1 MNYSKSY
8 WKELKDFSTIEES
21 RISSKAQT
29 LNGRSWNRY
38 IADFIIDEFLDKM
51 EKVDPLTL
59 LDYSTALLLLNVG
72 MFGTAILYI
81 EKLPSPSDQ
90 LDEIRI
96 WFIEAI
102 RSADDVTIKENL

>member
-38 IADFIIDEFLDKM
+38 IADFIIDEFLDKW
-51 EKVDPLTL
+51 KKLTH
-59 LDYSTALLLLNVG
+59 
-72 MFGTAILYI
+72 
-81 EKLPSPSDQ
+81 
-90 LDEIRI
+90 
-96 WFIEAI
+96 
-102 RSADDVTIKENL
+102 